1 MSILISQFANAQ
13 VEYVEVGSEILN
25 QKREIKIQLP
35 RNYENSDKSY
45 PVIVVLDGDYMFE
58 PFAGNVDY
66 LSYWEIIPEAFV
78 VGINQIG
85 YREEDGFLSDEE
97 LPTATGADFFEFI
110 GYEVLKF
117 MDDNYRTSPFAV
129 IAGIDL
135 MANYS
140 NFYLLKENPLFRGYI
155 NLSPDLTPLMPE
167 RIQNKASKIEQKI
180 WYYLATG
187 EDDIPALKKEIVQL
201 DELLAEVENSNFT
214 YQFDVFDKASHF
226 SLVANAIP
234 DALNTIFKVYRPI
247 SDKEYQDELL
257 KSETPVEYLEDK
269 YFLISEL
276 YAIEIPI
283 RVTDFLMV
291 ADAIEENEN
300 WEAFKD
306 LSRLAKKETPETVLS
321 TYFEGRY
328 YQEIG
333 KPKKAIKAYQ
343 GGYGLKSA
351 GYLNSD
357 TLLEKADE
365 LKRIFGY

>member
-1 MSILISQFANAQ
+1 F
-13 VEYVEVGSEILN
+13 
-25 QKREIKIQLP
+25 
-35 RNYENSDKSY
+35 
-45 PVIVVLDGDYMFE
+45 
-58 PFAGNVDY
+58 
-66 LSYWEIIPEAFV
+66 
-78 VGINQIG
+78 
-85 YREEDGFLSDEE
+85 
-97 LPTATGADFFEFI
+97 
-110 GYEVLKF
+110 EVLKF

-129 IAGIDL
+129 IAGIDF

-140 NFYLLKENPLFRGYI
+140 NFYLMKENPLFRGYI
-155 NLSPDLTPLMPE
+155 NLSPDLTPLMPD

-187 EDDIPALKKEIVQL
+187 EDDIPALKKEIDKL
-201 DELLAEVENSNFT
+201 DELLSEVDNPNFS
-214 YQFDVFDKASHF
+214 YDFDSFDKASHF
-226 SLVANAIP
+226 SLVASAIP
-234 DALNTIFKVYRPI
+234 NALNTIFKAYRPI
-247 SDKEYQDELL
+247 SDKEYQNQLL
-257 KSETPVEYLEDK
+257 DSKTPVEYLEDK
-269 YFLISEL
+269 YFQISEL
-276 YAIEIPI
+276 YAIDIPI
-283 RVTDFLMV
+283 RINDFLLV

-300 WEAFKD
+300 WDAYKD
-306 LSRLAKKETPETVLS
+306 LSRLAKKESPKTVLS